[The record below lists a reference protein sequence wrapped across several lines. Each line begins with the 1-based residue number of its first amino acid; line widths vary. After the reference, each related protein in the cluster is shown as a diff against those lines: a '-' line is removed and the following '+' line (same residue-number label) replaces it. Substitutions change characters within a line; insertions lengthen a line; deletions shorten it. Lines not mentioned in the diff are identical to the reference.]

1 MTIADML
8 LVLGYT
14 LTCIGS
20 GFALGLLLV
29 LGYTL
34 TCIGSGFALGLA
46 IGSSNNTKK

>member
-1 MTIADML
+1 MTIADM
-8 LVLGYT
+8 
-14 LTCIGS
+14 
-20 GFALGLLLV
+20 LLV